1 MKKKRI
7 LLVALLGTAVI
18 TMASVYK
25 AKACTGDWV
34 PVYNGGSTVAW
45 QSCQSTWFTSN
56 CVCGD
61 TRTGG

>member
-34 PVYNGGSTVAW
+34 YK
-45 QSCQSTWFTSN
+45 
-56 CVCGD
+56 
-61 TRTGG
+61 